1 MNPEEKEDI
10 DKPTKGDEVS
20 QKEYT
25 EIITKKMQEMRDMYG
40 GRGRRGRSG
49 GRRN

>member
-10 DKPTKGDEVS
+10 DKPYKGDEVT
-20 QKEYT
+20 QAEYT
-25 EIITKKMQEMRDMYG
+25 EIITKKMQEMREMYG
-40 GRGRRGRSG
+40 GRGR